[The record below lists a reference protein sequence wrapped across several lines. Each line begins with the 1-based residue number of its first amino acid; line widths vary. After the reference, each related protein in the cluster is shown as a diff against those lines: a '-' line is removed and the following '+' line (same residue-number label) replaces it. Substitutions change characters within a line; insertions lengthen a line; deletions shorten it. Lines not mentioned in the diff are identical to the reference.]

1 MEFVLSKDHVY
12 SASEIGKWILSWFN
26 YKEGLEIRKQSRNIE
41 PKLGISSVRLSK
53 SKKILVLRF
62 SKLRENHPDSWVGLP
77 RKRPVIAN
85 IAFVWNQI
93 IDC

>member
-1 MEFVLSKDHVY
+1 MFSIFEISEFSCD
-12 SASEIGKWILSWFN
+12 SNF
-26 YKEGLEIRKQSRNIE
+26 EIRKHSRNIE

-85 IAFVWNQI
+85 IAFV
-93 IDC
+93 